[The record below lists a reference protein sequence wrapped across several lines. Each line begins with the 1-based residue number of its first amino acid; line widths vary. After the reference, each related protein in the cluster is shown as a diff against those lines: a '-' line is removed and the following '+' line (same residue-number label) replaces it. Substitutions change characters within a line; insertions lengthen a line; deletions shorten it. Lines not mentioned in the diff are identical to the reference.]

1 LFRIEGGQTSSAV
14 ALGCCGK
21 AFDAE
26 GGSYP
31 VGETINALDALEP
44 TGDVRGVDIG
54 KISRLIRCN

>member
-1 LFRIEGGQTSSAV
+1 V

-31 VGETINALDALEP
+31 VGETTNALDALEP